1 MLTLGAGIPACLGA
15 ALARAELQEALT
27 VLPRRMPDM
36 RLDGDLVWKPATAA
50 IFGPEVLPLA
60 FTPGVG
66 STV

>member
-1 MLTLGAGIPACLGA
+1 
-15 ALARAELQEALT
+15 
-27 VLPRRMPDM
+27 
-36 RLDGDLVWKPATAA
+36 VWKPATAS